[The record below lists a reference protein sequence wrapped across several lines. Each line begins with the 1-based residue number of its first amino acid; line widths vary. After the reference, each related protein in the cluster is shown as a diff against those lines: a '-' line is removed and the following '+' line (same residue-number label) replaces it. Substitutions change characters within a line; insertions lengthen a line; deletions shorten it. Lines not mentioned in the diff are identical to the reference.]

1 MSPPPGEALAADPT
15 AAPLRVVA
23 IIPIGGLEGAKS
35 RLGGTLDAE
44 ERRDLVDDLFH
55 RTVRAALHSPG
66 IAETLVISPDT
77 GPLHIARALDK
88 PLIGLYGYTNP
99 KRYGPYGKYQDLLVD
114 GYARTPGEN
123 YPISMEYRRDG
134 MSRVT
139 VNAVLD
145 KVQLATTKYLA
156 GV

>member
-1 MSPPPGEALAADPT
+1 M
-15 AAPLRVVA
+15 
-23 IIPIGGLEGAKS
+23 
-35 RLGGTLDAE
+35 
-44 ERRDLVDDLFH
+44 
-55 RTVRAALHSPG
+55 
-66 IAETLVISPDT
+66 
-77 GPLHIARALDK
+77 DK

-99 KRYGPYGKYQDLLVD
+99 KRDGPYRKYQDLLVD
-114 GYARTPGEN
+114 GYARTPDEN